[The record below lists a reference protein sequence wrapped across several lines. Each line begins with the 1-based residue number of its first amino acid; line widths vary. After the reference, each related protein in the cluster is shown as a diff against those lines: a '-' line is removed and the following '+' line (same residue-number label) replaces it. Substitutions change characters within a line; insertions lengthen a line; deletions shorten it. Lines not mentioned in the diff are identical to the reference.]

1 MCSWEEVETLA
12 IWLECHSWEVKRLR
26 SDNQTL
32 RSAADQILT
41 SFFDRTSVPN
51 AKKWEMIKE
60 ALCEM
65 NKNSAVKELGIDQ
78 LISSEINQK
87 ENKSLKNA
95 RLCKVCKDKKANRLF
110 LPCAHLSSCS
120 DCSSTLTKC
129 SQCNANIREIVSVYF
144 G

>member
-1 MCSWEEVETLA
+1 MVRDHKMLKKTADQMCSWEDVETLD
-12 IWLECHSWEVKRLR
+12 IWLECHPREMKRLR

-32 RSAADQILT
+32 RSTAYLILT

-78 LISSEINQK
+78 LISSEINRK
-87 ENKSLKNA
+87 ENKSE
-95 RLCKVCKDKKANRLF
+95 
-110 LPCAHLSSCS
+110 
-120 DCSSTLTKC
+120 KC
-129 SQCNANIREIVSVYF
+129 QIV
-144 G
+144 